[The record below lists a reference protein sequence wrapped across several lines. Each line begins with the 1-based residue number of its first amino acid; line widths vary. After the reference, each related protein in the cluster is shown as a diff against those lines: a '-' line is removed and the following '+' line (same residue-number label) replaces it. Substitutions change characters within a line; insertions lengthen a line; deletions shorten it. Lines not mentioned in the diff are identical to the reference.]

1 MNFSKQ
7 LKKYRKLNGFNQ
19 EDLAE
24 KIYVTRQTIS
34 KWENDKT
41 YPDIHN
47 LIALSILFDVSLDE
61 LVKGDVDKM
70 KRIMEQEKMDKN
82 TKGMGIFLGL
92 MLIIGIPSMIIWEV
106 MGYILFVILAA
117 IGMYFAIKIEIIK
130 RKNNIK
136 TYKEIIAFS
145 EKNSNL
151 DELREQ
157 RNRKNYF
164 IEKILIVLV
173 FTFCF
178 GFLAWVIKLLT
189 IYLMNFV

>member
-34 KWENDKT
+34 KWENDKN

-47 LIALSILFDVSLDE
+47 LIALSTLFDISLDE

-70 KRIMEQEKMDKN
+70 KSIIEHEKMDKN
-82 TKGMGIFLGL
+82 TKGMAIFLGL
-92 MLIIGIPSMIIWEV
+92 MLIIGVPSLIIWET
-106 MGYILFVILAA
+106 MGYIPFGILSA
-117 IGMYFAIKIEIIK
+117 ITMYFAVKIEILK
-130 RKNNIK
+130 KKNNIR

-164 IEKILIVLV
+164 REKILIVLV

-178 GFLAWVIKLLT
+178 GFLAWVIKLCT